1 MVLIRDRRDLVV
13 VAIGDSPG
21 AAGGEHQ
28 HRVFRTTVQPDGA
41 NDATLRP
48 RRKNRWKNNRC

>member
-1 MVLIRDRRDLVV
+1 MVLARDRRDLVV
-13 VAIGDSPG
+13 VAIGDSPF

-28 HRVFRTTVQPDGA
+28 HRVFRNTVQPDGA